1 MFEWIK
7 VMNPSMNFFYKVSVQ
22 FVQWFW
28 GEMLTDDGHQVKF
41 GPTKMSWKTPT
52 VVPLIRPLPP
62 KVIFLARPDFRCTEI
77 VKYYYIVS
85 LKRGHPSYQAI
96 FSMQIGWPYNWGTN
110 VVASLP
116 TIKSETKTQK
126 ATSRASF
133 QNLCLKVV
141 YFLLLFLI
149 SSKYNIS
156 NEKWWEM

>member
-1 MFEWIK
+1 
-7 VMNPSMNFFYKVSVQ
+7 MNPSMNFFYKVSVQ

-62 KVIFLARPDFRCTEI
+62 KVIFLARPDFRFTEI

-116 TIKSETKTQK
+116 T
-126 ATSRASF
+126 
-133 QNLCLKVV
+133 LKVRLKLRRPLQEPHFRI
-141 YFLLLFLI
+141 YAWKLCIFCCFF
-149 SSKYNIS
+149 
-156 NEKWWEM
+156 